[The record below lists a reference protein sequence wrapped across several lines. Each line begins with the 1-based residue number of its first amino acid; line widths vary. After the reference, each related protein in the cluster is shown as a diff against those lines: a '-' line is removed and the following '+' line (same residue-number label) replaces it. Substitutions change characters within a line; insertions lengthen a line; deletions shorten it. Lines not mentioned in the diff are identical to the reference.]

1 MTNRERAY
9 NRKVQGLIDKVG
21 KLNDR
26 EVEKV
31 LTLLENAR
39 KEIAAAV
46 TSTEW
51 KTYFIPQLKEA
62 IGRAIDGFKQQY
74 QVGQADA
81 LSNTWNAGI
90 DMIDS
95 PMQYAGIALSAPE
108 ISRTALEIMQGYS
121 ADLID
126 GLSADALKKINS
138 EITLGIMGEKSLFD
152 VMKAIGA
159 NMKDKS
165 VITGIAHRAEVIART
180 EMGRVNSFS
189 RQARMEVLK
198 GHTDPPLNLW
208 KKWISS
214 GKAHP
219 REDHSAL
226 NGVTVP
232 VDADF
237 PGGIPYPHAPGL
249 SAAQVVNCG

>member
-1 MTNRERAY
+1 VTSRERAY
-9 NRKVQGLIDKVG
+9 NRKVQELIDRVG

-26 EVEKV
+26 EVKRV
-31 LTLLENAR
+31 LAILENAR
-39 KEIAAAV
+39 RDIAAAV
-46 TSTEW
+46 ATTEW
-51 KTYFIPQLKEA
+51 KAHFIPQLKEA
-62 IGRAIDGFKQQY
+62 INRAIDGFSQQY
-74 QVGQADA
+74 ATGQADA

-95 PMQYAGIALSAPE
+95 PLQHAGIALSAPE

-121 ADLID
+121 VDLID

-138 EITLGIMGEKSLFD
+138 EITLGIMGEKPLFE
-152 VMKAIGA
+152 VMKAIGR

-165 VITGIAHRAEVIART
+165 VITGIARRAEVIART

-189 RQARMEVLK
+189 RQARMEGLK
-198 GHTDPPLNLW
+198 GHTDPPLDMW

-214 GKAHP
+214 GKAHA
-219 REDHSAL
+219 RADHSAF
-226 NGVTVP
+226 NGLAVP
-232 VDADF
+232 IDEDF

-249 SAAQVVNCG
+249 SAADVVNCG

>member
-1 MTNRERAY
+1 MTRRERAY
-9 NRKVQGLIDKVG
+9 NRKVQELIDRVG

-26 EVEKV
+26 EVKKV
-31 LTLLENAR
+31 LAMLENAR
-39 KEIAAAV
+39 KDIAAAV
-46 TSTEW
+46 ATTEW
-51 KTYFIPQLKEA
+51 KVYFIPQLKEA
-62 IGRAIDGFKQQY
+62 ISRAIDGFKQQY
-74 QVGQADA
+74 MAGQADA

-95 PMQYAGIALSAPE
+95 PLQYAGIALSAPE

-138 EITLGIMGEKSLFD
+138 EITLGIMGEKPLFD
-152 VMKAIGA
+152 VIKAIGA

-180 EMGRVNSFS
+180 EMGRVNSYS
-189 RQARMEVLK
+189 RQARMEALK
-198 GHTDPPLNLW
+198 GHTDPPLNMW

-214 GKAHP
+214 GKAHA
-219 REDHSAL
+219 RETHSVL
-226 NGVTVP
+226 NGLSVRT
-232 VDADF
+232 DDDF

-249 SAAQVVNCG
+249 SAADVVNCG